1 MIFFLF
7 FDIWEGIDIVDI
19 VLGADVTFN
28 CILCF
33 TGRLKEFSDSELP
46 NSTVMRVI

>member
-1 MIFFLF
+1 M
-7 FDIWEGIDIVDI
+7 
-19 VLGADVTFN
+19 AFN

-33 TGRLKEFSDSELP
+33 TGRLKEFSDLELP